1 MRAAASLTPAR
12 RGVEGAS
19 DAVGDS
25 GPTEWEYDRGV
36 PAPRRSGGTHSRLG
50 NAARTTLAGIRMFN
64 GAMGLVAPA
73 MTARRIGT
81 PEGAPLYP
89 WRMFGVRT
97 VIIGAEL
104 LSRDPRKRDLAVRLA
119 LPIHATDTLSA
130 AVGGLLGE
138 TSKRTTIMLT
148 AISGTNTVL
157 ALLARR
163 TMS

>member
-1 MRAAASLTPAR
+1 
-12 RGVEGAS
+12 V
-19 DAVGDS
+19 
-25 GPTEWEYDRGV
+25 
-36 PAPRRSGGTHSRLG
+36 
-50 NAARTTLAGIRMFN
+50 TLAGIRLFN

-73 MTARRIGT
+73 STARRVGT
-81 PEGAPLYP
+81 PDGTPLYP
-89 WRMFGVRT
+89 WRMFGIRT

-104 LSRDPRKRDLAVRLA
+104 LSRDPRKRDLAVRRA
-119 LPIHATDTLSA
+119 LPIHASDTISA

-163 TMS
+163 TLR